1 MDLRDFQELMRRTYA
16 ERDAARGPDATFR
29 WLVEEVG
36 EVARAMRRGDPE
48 NLREEVGDA
57 LAWLTS
63 LANLLGVDI
72 ADAAARYEHGCPK
85 CGGMPCAC
93 PL

>member
-1 MDLRDFQELMRRTYA
+1 
-16 ERDAARGPDATFR
+16 
-29 WLVEEVG
+29 
-36 EVARAMRRGDPE
+36 MRRGDPE